1 MHRSLLVRLAALLA
15 ATSLVVTACGRDDS
29 ADTGGGTETTQD
41 AGGGEGEGEG
51 EAAAFINP
59 DEDCDAY
66 EGTTGVE
73 GDTIKIGTV
82 RPAAGPYA
90 IYDKVTSGLDAFV
103 QATNAKGGV
112 KAGDGKTYKLELIK
126 EDDAYDPAQTPAK
139 VQKLVEQDGVFA
151 IVGQIGTA
159 NNLAVRQY
167 VNDNC
172 VPSIAL
178 ATGSTEWGKADEFPW
193 FIGGLPSYATEAVAF
208 LDWLKLDKPEA
219 KIALLYQDDDF
230 GKAYQSA
237 IARYIEGTDMT
248 VVAEQAYNPLT
259 ETTPESKV
267 ADLAGSGA
275 DVFFVGIGGAPC
287 PAALRSMPTTWTP
300 LTYVSITC
308 ASKTA
313 MSLAQGKDEGVYS
326 TQATMD
332 PSNPEDQ
339 ADARVQ
345 AFITEAGAAGM
356 SPADVE
362 GGVTTAGWNFG
373 AIFVKGLEMSE
384 TVDRASVMN
393 ALYALDGENFGL
405 LRPDVKVTTNG
416 AEDPWL
422 IEDLRVIK
430 REGGQWAKVAE
441 VSSYDG
447 KSNDL
452 AG

>member
-1 MHRSLLVRLAALLA
+1 MHRPLTVRLAALLA
-15 ATSLVVTACGRDDS
+15 ATTLVVTACGRDDGTDS
-29 ADTGGGTETTQD
+29 ATTDDTTETTTAD
-41 AGGGEGEGEG
+41 DGSGG

-59 DEDCDAY
+59 DEDCDDYQGTAGI
-66 EGTTGVE
+66 EGT
-73 GDTIKIGTV
+73 TIKIGTV

-90 IYDKVTSGLDAFV
+90 IYDKVTAGLDAFV
-103 QATNAKGGV
+103 TATNNKGGV
-112 KAGDGKTYKLELIK
+112 KAGDGKTYTLELVK

-159 NNLAVRQY
+159 NNLAVRETL
-167 VNDNC
+167 NDAC

-208 LDWLKLDKPEA
+208 LDWLKTDQPAA

-230 GKAYQSA
+230 GKAYQAA
-237 IARYIEGTDMT
+237 IAKYVEGTEMT
-248 VVAEQAYNPLT
+248 IAAEQAFNPLN
-259 ETTPESKV
+259 ETSPESKV
-267 ADLAGSGA
+267 ADLASSGA

-287 PAALRSMPTTWTP
+287 PAALRSVPASWTP

-332 PSNPEDQ
+332 PASTEDQ
-339 ADARVQ
+339 ADERVQ
-345 AFITEAGAAGM
+345 AFIADAGAAGM
-356 SPADVE
+356 AQADIE

-373 AIFVKGLEMSE
+373 AIFVRALELAP
-384 TVDRASVMN
+384 TVDRATVMN
-393 ALYALDGENFGL
+393 TLYSMEGENFGM
-405 LRPDVKVTTNG
+405 LRPEVQVNTDG

-422 IEDLRVIK
+422 IEDLRIIK
-430 REGGQWAKVAE
+430 RVGGQWTKVADS
-441 VSSYDG
+441 VSYDG
-447 KSNDL
+447 QSNDL